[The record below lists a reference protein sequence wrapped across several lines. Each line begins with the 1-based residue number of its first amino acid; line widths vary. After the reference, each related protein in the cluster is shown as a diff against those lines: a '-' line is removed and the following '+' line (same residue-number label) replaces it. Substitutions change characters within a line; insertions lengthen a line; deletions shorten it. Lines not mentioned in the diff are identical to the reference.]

1 MNTFAIEYSYKTLI
15 IYFEIAGNVFSM
27 VKCKDEINSYLNVPK
42 LFYDFVLENSI
53 DLNQI
58 SLLINSSGPGSFTGL
73 RVSLSFVKGL
83 SLGLSIPFVNIP
95 TFDVFERLVHTKPN
109 KIILSFTAGKYF
121 LRCYRNFKLCGGI
134 SCLSESELFAYLDNL
149 NSQFVIIG
157 NGIEF
162 MYEKLKN
169 KFEIFSDLDSFGSV
183 LTELGKLKY
192 LSNRRQ
198 GDDIL
203 SGPFYVR
210 LSDAE
215 INSHLLK

>member
-1 MNTFAIEYSYKTLI
+1 MNTFAIEYSYKTLM
-15 IYFEIAGNVFSM
+15 IYFEIKGKVFSI
-27 VKCKDEINSYLNVPK
+27 VKCKDEINSSLSVPK
-42 LFYDFVLENSI
+42 LFYDFVLENGI
-53 DLNQI
+53 ELNQI
-58 SLLINSSGPGSFTGL
+58 DLLINSSGPGSFTGL

-95 TFDVFERLVHTKPN
+95 TFDVFERLVYTKAN
-109 KIILSFTAGKYF
+109 KIILSFTAGRYF
-121 LRCYRNFKLCGGI
+121 LGCYRDFKLCGEV

-149 NSQFVIIG
+149 DSKFVIVG
-157 NGIEF
+157 NGIELIC
-162 MYEKLKN
+162 EKLKN
-169 KFEIFSDLDSFGSV
+169 KFEIFSDLDSFGSI

-192 LSNRRQ
+192 LSNMRQ